1 MAAILIPP
9 ASLGP
14 ASRVLIISISMA
26 REAPSSSRKQL
37 SQGTPTQN
45 LSTMGLLELTLRQE
59 LTPVPL
65 PTSPTWLIHRLQ
77 LFLELLS
84 NLMYKMDIKQF
95 ANNLVLLCHLIQP
108 TQTFGCLHRKV
119 RRFLKPTKIFP
130 SHHQLDEKVTRL
142 GSSAWVTQL
151 ARSKM
156 KLSWSKGTKANL
168 NGHQLEVGALD
179 NDGDI
184 KGRDFCSNYLYK
196 MM

>member
-1 MAAILIPP
+1 MVAILIPP

-14 ASRVLIISISMA
+14 ASRVLVISISMA

-119 RRFLKPTKIFP
+119 RRFLKPTQIF
-130 SHHQLDEKVTRL
+130 HGHQQLDEKVTRL

-156 KLSWSKGTKANL
+156 KL
-168 NGHQLEVGALD
+168 
-179 NDGDI
+179 I
-184 KGRDFCSNYLYK
+184 KLAQRDQSQNEGPPAGSRGPRQ
-196 MM
+196 